1 MNNRSCV
8 AVVPSARHRNG
19 SNILPFS
26 LRDTTQNRREI
37 NTMKNIILASACIIA
52 LSSPPAFAQQP
63 TGGASSQGN
72 VGPGASQGA
81 VKDSA
86 GSMKQGTTG
95 ASRPSPKGDAST
107 SGAGTAA
114 GVNNTGSATE
124 PGAVKSGVNKQ

>member
-1 MNNRSCV
+1 
-8 AVVPSARHRNG
+8 
-19 SNILPFS
+19 
-26 LRDTTQNRREI
+26 
-37 NTMKNIILASACIIA
+37 MKKIIMASAYVIA
-52 LSSPPAFAQQP
+52 LASPPAFAQSQP

-81 VKDSA
+81 MKDNA

-95 ASRPSPKGDAST
+95 ASRPSPQGDAST
-107 SGAGTAA
+107 SGASTAA